1 MDTSTI
7 LGGGLAIG
15 FLTSIWSKIK
25 IYLTKIYS
33 LFFIRMSIKDEMLRG
48 GFIGLLNKEF
58 KQTKITTLNFFSMNI
73 FVKAKDC
80 REIVAIRDLPQ
91 EPTIW
96 WKNKKPIIISMTS
109 NGGNESSYEPKS
121 SGSGSGDKK
130 MSLTFI
136 RGTFDPVELVK
147 KATKIANEL
156 NRHEENEENE
166 RIEIVKYI
174 GSVGRQSNDNY
185 PTEASIENKAGGKE
199 EKQILKWYE
208 IIGYKPEELGYP
220 TKQKALSYLYYPKNV
235 EHAVNEIKIWK
246 ENQKWFEAKSIPWKR
261 GILLWGTPGT
271 GKTAF
276 VRAIAQELNMP
287 ICSFD
292 LSTMNN
298 SDLQK
303 YWGRAMNRT
312 PCIVLFEDIDA
323 IFDKRK
329 NIACKGLNQGLSF
342 DCLLNTMD
350 GVENTNGVLTF
361 VTTNHLDK
369 VDPAIG
375 GLYNGNEISTRPG
388 RIDRAIE
395 FTNLDADGRLKMA
408 GRILGDFDR
417 SIWEHLLKK
426 TEDTGAQFQERCCKL
441 ALNLFWEQIQENK

>member
-7 LGGGLAIG
+7 LGGGLAIE

-25 IYLTKIYS
+25 LYFVKIYS
-33 LFFIRMSIKDEMLRG
+33 LFFIRMSIKDETLKG

-58 KQTKITTLNFFSMNI
+58 KQTKITTLNFFSMNV

-80 REIVAIRDLPQ
+80 REIIAIKDLPQ

-96 WKNKKPIIISMTS
+96 WKNKKPIIISAPSS
-109 NGGNESSYEPKS
+109 NNDNEPYAQPSKS
-121 SGSGSGDKK
+121 SNSDMK

-136 RGTFDPVELVK
+136 RGTFDPIELVK
-147 KATKIANEL
+147 KATKTANEL
-156 NRHEENEENE
+156 NRHEENEINE

-174 GSVGRQSNDNY
+174 GSVGRQSNEDYPDN
-185 PTEASIENKAGGKE
+185 ASIEVSTGRE
-199 EKQILKWYE
+199 EKRILKWYE
-208 IIGYKPEELGYP
+208 IVGYKPEELGYP

-246 ENQKWFEAKSIPWKR
+246 ENQKWFESKSIPWKR
-261 GILLWGTPGT
+261 GILLWGAPGT

-323 IFDKRK
+323 IFDKRE

-361 VTTNHLDK
+361 VTTNHLDS

-388 RIDRAIE
+388 RIDSAVE
-395 FTNLDADGRLKMA
+395 FANLDDEGRSKMA
-408 GRILGDFDR
+408 ERILGDFDR

-426 TEDTGAQFQERCCKL
+426 TKDTGAQFQERCCKL
-441 ALNLFWEQIQENK
+441 ALNLFWEQIQENKP